1 MIQESSE
8 PIQNIEIDPAS
19 EMVKSPSTPDTE
31 QPYSAGKDAPIST
44 NLEITEPTLPPI
56 APSSPISEPAIAAV
70 PILEAEPVLSVLKVE
85 PSLEPETSLNPAP
98 VLDDAP
104 ILSTQPGSKPELHLE
119 AELASVP
126 QPVSGTTPT
135 PFKLH
140 YWVEMPNPQTHL
152 FQVTLSITGWD
163 SKTASAIALK
173 MPVWTPGSYLV
184 REYARHLQD
193 FAAFAGEDGTGET
206 LLWQKLGKNHWQV
219 ETQGHFELMVRYR
232 IFANEL
238 SVRTNHLDR
247 THGYFN
253 GAALFFFVPGLEQ
266 SPITVTIVPPKPD
279 WQVSTPLPAVADEP
293 NTFLAADFDTLV
305 DSPFEIGTHTLYD
318 FEAVGK
324 PHQLAIWGQGN
335 ADPERIIRDTQKII
349 QVEAD
354 LFGGLPYD
362 RYLFLLH
369 LSAQGFGG
377 LEHKDSCSLNYP
389 RLGFRAKEKY
399 DRFMQLVAHEFFHL
413 WNVKRIRPKA
423 LEVFDYEQENYTP
436 SLWFSEGTTSYY
448 DVMLPLRAGIYDVET
463 CLNNL
468 GKEINRFLNTPG
480 RQVQPLSE
488 SSLDAWIKLYRP
500 DANSTNSQIS
510 YYLKGEMVS
519 LLLDLLIRERHGNQR
534 SLDDVMRQMWEQ
546 FGKDEIGFSPE
557 QLQTVIE
564 TVADTDLSDFF
575 QRYLHSTEELPFDQ
589 YLAPFGLRLQ
599 ADTHPDT
606 PPHLGLTA
614 KTEQG
619 REMVKFVEANAPA
632 QMAGIDAG
640 DELLAIDGLRVTA
653 DTLTDRL
660 KDYQAGD
667 RIQISLF
674 HQDELKTCIVPL
686 AVAKPS
692 QHRLIKVEDISP
704 TQAQNLEGWLGSNAK
719 DLL

>member
-1 MIQESSE
+1 MLKNGALFAQES
-8 PIQNIEIDPAS
+8 QAS
-19 EMVKSPSTPDTE
+19 
-31 QPYSAGKDAPIST
+31 
-44 NLEITEPTLPPI
+44 PI
-56 APSSPISEPAIAAV
+56 ATGV
-70 PILEAEPVLSVLKVE
+70 TV
-85 PSLEPETSLNPAP
+85 
-98 VLDDAP
+98 
-104 ILSTQPGSKPELHLE
+104 
-119 AELASVP
+119 
-126 QPVSGTTPT
+126 PVSATPPQDASQPLAT
-135 PFKLH
+135 SPRLH

-152 FQVTLSITGWD
+152 FQVTLSITRWH
-163 SKTASAIALK
+163 SETSSEIALK

-193 FAAFAGEDGTGET
+193 FAAFAGEDGTGEA
-206 LLWQKLGKNHWQV
+206 LPWQKLGKNCWQV
-219 ETQGHFELMVRYR
+219 DTQGNPELMVRYR
-232 IFANEL
+232 IFANEV
-238 SVRTNHLDR
+238 SVRTNHLDA

-253 GAALFFFVPGLEQ
+253 GAALFFYIPGFQ
-266 SPITVTIVPPKPD
+266 RSPMTVTIVPPQST
-279 WQVSTPLPAVADEP
+279 WQISTSLPAVVEEP

-305 DSPFEIGTHTLYD
+305 DSPFEIGTHSLHD
-318 FEAVGK
+318 FEVLGK

-335 ADPERIIRDTQKII
+335 ANPEQIIHDTQKII

-377 LEHKDSCSLNYP
+377 LEHKDCCSLNYP

-413 WNVKRIRPKA
+413 WNVKRIRPQA

-448 DVMLPLRAGIYDVET
+448 DVILPFRAGIYDVET

-468 GKEINRFLNTPG
+468 SKEINRFLNTPG

-500 DANSTNSQIS
+500 DANSANSQIS
-510 YYLKGEMVS
+510 YYLKGEMIS
-519 LLLDLLIRERHGNQR
+519 LLLDLLIRAQHDNQR

-546 FGKDEIGFSPE
+546 FGKDEIGFNPA
-557 QLQTVIE
+557 QLQAVIE
-564 TVADTDLSDFF
+564 MVAATDLSDFF
-575 QRYLHSTEELPFDQ
+575 QRFLHSTEELPFDQ
-589 YLAPFGLRLQ
+589 YLSPFGLRLQ
-599 ADTHPDT
+599 TDIPPDA
-606 PPHLGLTA
+606 PPCLGITVKA
-614 KTEQG
+614 EHG
-619 REMVKFVEANAPA
+619 RELVKFVEVNTPA

-640 DELLAIDGLRVTA
+640 DELLAIDGLRVAA

-660 KDYQAGD
+660 KDYRAGD

-674 HQDELKTCIVPL
+674 HQDELKTCSVTL
-686 AVAKPS
+686 AAAKPS
-692 QHRLIKVEDISP
+692 QYRLLKVEDPNP
-704 TQAQNLEGWLGSNAK
+704 TQIQNFRGWLGVNLK